1 MKKIRVIINGVSF
14 YTSNNA
20 IVRGVGDDQ
29 GINKTVR
36 LVYAEL
42 LKLHNNNGS
51 VGVGY
56 SDKEGYQVQID
67 YV

>member
-1 MKKIRVIINGVSF
+1 MKKIRVIVNGVSF

-29 GINKTVR
+29 NINKTVR

-42 LKLHNNNGS
+42 LKLNNNKGT

-56 SDKEGYQVQID
+56 SDKDGYQVQID